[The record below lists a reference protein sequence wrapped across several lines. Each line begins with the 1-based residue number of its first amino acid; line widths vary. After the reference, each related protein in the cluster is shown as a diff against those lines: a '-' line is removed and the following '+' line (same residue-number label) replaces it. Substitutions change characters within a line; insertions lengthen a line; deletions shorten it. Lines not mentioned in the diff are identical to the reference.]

1 MSVYSLSSKYLCGSV
16 IFHSVFMLMVLL
28 TASCKRINPEPPDYK
43 LVQKQ
48 VERKTSF
55 VSIPVELPVK
65 LIEDYLNQNFKGE
78 IYADESYTQPTAD
91 DLKLKVWI
99 RERIQLIAKDAGIH
113 YTIPLKIWGQGRW
126 RACEFCPELEKQTA
140 FDVDVFLKTSIEVLK
155 NYKIQSNTQSDGFV
169 WKSTPKISFG
179 PFNISIAPIVERAI
193 SEQLGEIS
201 KEIDRNI
208 NRQADLRSHVND
220 LWLVAQQPY
229 QIDEESNSWL
239 SINPMAIYLSPIE
252 SRNQAIFINLGLE
265 CIIDARYG
273 SKPLPKST
281 NPLPELKFTQRKSD
295 AFTVNITSSLTF
307 YDAGILA
314 GMSVKGMEMAYKQ
327 RKIVVRDLEIFGKG
341 ELAYVR
347 VAFDGS
353 AKGNIYLYGKPRYDS
368 EKNIFYFENLDY
380 DIKTRN
386 LLLKSA
392 DWLANDL
399 IRKKLGESLR
409 FSFEEEVKTMRTGI
423 ADMLKEYR
431 YEDLFVLR
439 GKLKS
444 FKVEDII
451 VAEDRFDILLYAD
464 GNAKLI
470 FTNIKF

>member
-1 MSVYSLSSKYLCGSV
+1 MPVYFHKSLDFQGA
-16 IFHSVFMLMVLL
+16 VLRL
-28 TASCKRINPEPPDYK
+28 ICLVGAMCMGLSCKRINPEPPDYK
-43 LVQKQ
+43 LFNKQ
-48 VERKTSF
+48 VEKKSSF
-55 VSIPVELPVK
+55 ISIPVELPVK

-78 IYADESYTQPTAD
+78 IYTDDSYTQPVAD

-99 RERIQLIAKDAGIH
+99 RERIVLTAKDAGIH

-155 NYKIQSNTQSDGFV
+155 NYKIQSSTQSDGFV

-193 SEQLGEIS
+193 SDQLGEIS
-201 KEIDRNI
+201 KEIDKNI

-220 LWLVAQQPY
+220 LWAIAQQPY
-229 QIDEESNSWL
+229 LIDEESNSWM
-239 SINPMAIYLSPIE
+239 SIQPSAIYLSPIE

-273 SKPLPKST
+273 SKPLPKSVSS
-281 NPLPELKFTQRKSD
+281 LPDLKFTQRKSD
-295 AFTVNITSSLTF
+295 AFTVNITSSLSF
-307 YDAGILA
+307 YDAGVMA
-314 GMSVKGMEMAYKQ
+314 GMAVKGMEMAYKQ

-353 AKGNIYLYGKPRYDS
+353 AKGNIYLYGKPRYES
-368 EKNIFYFENLDY
+368 EKNLFYFENLDY

-386 LLLKSA
+386 ILLRSA

-409 FSFEEEVKTMRTGI
+409 FSFEDEVKTMRTGI
-423 ADMLKEYR
+423 AELLKEYK

-444 FKVEDII
+444 FKVDDII

-464 GNAKLI
+464 GHAKLI

>member
-1 MSVYSLSSKYLCGSV
+1 MPVYLAIQSFPNSNALIKTVFLIV
-16 IFHSVFMLMVLL
+16 ISTVL
-28 TASCKRINPEPPDYK
+28 SCKRINPEPPDYK
-43 LVQKQ
+43 AIQKNI
-48 VERKTSF
+48 EKKSSF
-55 VSIPVELPVK
+55 ISIPVELPVK
-65 LIEDYLNQNFKGE
+65 LIEDYLNQQFKGE
-78 IYADESYTQPTAD
+78 IYADDSYTQPTAD

-99 RERIQLIAKDAGIH
+99 RERILLNAKDAGIQ
-113 YTIPLKIWGQGRW
+113 YSIPLKIWGQGRW

-155 NYKIQSNTQSDGFV
+155 NYKIQSSTQSDGFV

-201 KEIDRNI
+201 KEIDKNI

-220 LWLVAQQPY
+220 LWAIAQQPY
-229 QIDEESNSWL
+229 LIDDENNSWM
-239 SINPMAIYLSPIE
+239 SIQPSAIYLSPIE
-252 SRNQAIFINLGLE
+252 SKNQAIYINLGLE
-265 CIIDARYG
+265 CVIDARYG
-273 SKPLPKST
+273 SKPLPRAST
-281 NPLPELKFTQRKSD
+281 PLPDLKFTQRKSD
-295 AFTVNITSSLTF
+295 AFTVNVTSSLTF
-307 YDAGILA
+307 YDAGVMA

-327 RKIVVRDLEIFGKG
+327 KKIVVRDLEIFGKG

-368 EKNIFYFENLDY
+368 EKNVFYFDQLDY

-399 IRKKLGESLR
+399 IRKKLAERLR
-409 FSFEEEVKTMRTGI
+409 FSFDEEVTTMKTGI
-423 ADMLKEYR
+423 AEMLQEYK